1 MAVATK
7 AKKANPPA
15 PTARKDKAINATY
28 EKRAKELL
36 KYAMSQRDVGID
48 QLAERLN
55 KMGVEISAGGLANKI
70 SRGGFSSMF
79 LIQCMDALDIN
90 LSPLPR

>member
-1 MAVATK
+1 MTVATK
-7 AKKANPPA
+7 AKKANPPV
-15 PTARKDKAINATY
+15 PTARKDKEINAVY

-55 KMGVEISAGGLANKI
+55 DMGVEISAGGLANKI

-79 LIQCMDALDIN
+79 LIQCMDALEIN
-90 LSPLPR
+90 LAALPR

>member
-1 MAVATK
+1 
-7 AKKANPPA
+7 
-15 PTARKDKAINATY
+15 
-28 EKRAKELL
+28 
-36 KYAMSQRDVGID
+36 MSQRDVGID